1 MERFFSCFF
10 VFLLEREDRFI
21 VEQHLGNTVH
31 STVEDA
37 VLADG
42 AFAGPIFVCQ
52 VGHFLN

>member
-1 MERFFSCFF
+1 MLF
-10 VFLLEREDRFI
+10 VFLLEREDQII